1 MGNILSSYKKGVI
14 EDIVNSI
21 SGNTARYYAFAANP
35 VASSNGVA
43 AVCKDDYSN
52 IFGNNWYLLFGK
64 RLANTDIAPVIRK
77 IEWAANT
84 VYTRYDNMANNL
96 ANSSYYVAVTPAIP
110 GEPYHIYKCIDNA
123 NGANSTVA
131 PDLQQASS
139 FTKSDGYTWRYIYSI
154 SSANYSKF
162 AVSDYMPVFANNTI
176 VTNAKNYQGVEVV
189 PVVNAGNGYISYHDG
204 TIRTVVNSTL
214 IEISANASTDN
225 GFYVNNG
232 IYIYNNLAA
241 TGQLR
246 TVANYVANLTGKWV
260 YLNEAANAAAI
271 TAGITLYKISPA
283 VVFNTDGTDP
293 KAYSIVNATSNT
305 IESIVVID
313 TGAGITRAD
322 VTLQSNSVYGSGANI
337 YAIVPPPGG
346 HGADPAGELD
356 VRGLCISFNFANS
369 EANTIPTNILY
380 NKIGLYKN
388 PYGRH
393 ANTSKA
399 DPFVG
404 ATFNQLVRANVFPST
419 TFTNNTIVYGQTSG
433 AKGIVA
439 FSNSS
444 QIYIAG
450 DNLFTDNEVIISE
463 DGTTSTEIDINNSGD
478 IYTKDLYPIYTQNID
493 DATRASNQTESFKI
507 IIQV

>member
-77 IEWAANT
+77 IEWTANT

-110 GEPYHIYKCIDNA
+110 GELYHIYKCIDNA

-232 IYIYNNLAA
+232 IYIYNNLVA
-241 TGQLR
+241 TKQHAQQILKFYEKI
-246 TVANYVANLTGKWV
+246 VNKQANISRLIIHC
-260 YLNEAANAAAI
+260 EA
-271 TAGITLYKISPA
+271 GVSRSPA
-283 VVFNTDGTDP
+283 VALALSLIHDLKPSAYRLYRDHCCYNPYVFNMILNQWHTEDM
-293 KAYSIVNATSNT
+293 
-305 IESIVVID
+305 E
-313 TGAGITRAD
+313 R
-322 VTLQSNSVYGSGANI
+322 
-337 YAIVPPPGG
+337 
-346 HGADPAGELD
+346 
-356 VRGLCISFNFANS
+356 CIK
-369 EANTIPTNILY
+369 T
-380 NKIGLYKN
+380 
-388 PYGRH
+388 
-393 ANTSKA
+393 
-399 DPFVG
+399 
-404 ATFNQLVRANVFPST
+404 
-419 TFTNNTIVYGQTSG
+419 
-433 AKGIVA
+433 A
-439 FSNSS
+439 FK
-444 QIYIAG
+444 
-450 DNLFTDNEVIISE
+450 F
-463 DGTTSTEIDINNSGD
+463 
-478 IYTKDLYPIYTQNID
+478 
-493 DATRASNQTESFKI
+493 
-507 IIQV
+507 